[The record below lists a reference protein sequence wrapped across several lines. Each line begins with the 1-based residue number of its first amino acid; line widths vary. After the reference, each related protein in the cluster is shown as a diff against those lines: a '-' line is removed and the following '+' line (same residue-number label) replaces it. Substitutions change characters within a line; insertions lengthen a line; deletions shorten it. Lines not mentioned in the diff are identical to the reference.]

1 MSSSALPASPANLS
15 ANRSRRPLLWL
26 LGLVALAIAAR
37 AWLLFSTP
45 LVPGMNGAYYLVQ
58 ARSLLEHGHLGIPDL
73 PLTFWLHAG
82 LARLLQLVSGM
93 PQDNAIVWAVKLAD
107 AILPPLAALP
117 VAWLARQWPHAGER
131 PSASAILAPA
141 AAVCLGAQVL
151 RMTGDF
157 QKNALALV
165 WFAALA
171 PAALVFLRRPA
182 LRTMVLPLVLLAL
195 LGLTHIGVLAGAL
208 VFCGVLAVAAL
219 VSAERGT
226 RRHILLLILLGAGV
240 LGIAGGSAYALYDPA
255 RVTRLVEA
263 FTQPSTALED
273 RGPGHRPGPPPGPD
287 ADAAAPDRAPAP
299 ASETDTMQPRPAN
312 GMGAPTFGPPPERNG
327 GPAHGWSD
335 PRTLFPAIV
344 CIACGS
350 AALWLL
356 CRQRRKLRPA
366 EFAVAAAASI
376 SCLALAAPIYDGQKA
391 ERLLLIAVVPAA
403 ISASF
408 VLTRI
413 VLLSWSRIVG
423 ACALAFIMTD
433 AARSLPFG
441 GRASVSE
448 GLVAELRTLAPLCR
462 DPERTLVVARHGL
475 EWWAA
480 WTLHTHIAQPTAIA
494 AEDWSSYADVFYLQE
509 KERFTPPG
517 VGDPGMPGEP
527 PRTTGEPHGGP
538 RDARRQYHHRPP
550 HGPGEITLPT
560 DAQKLHDGATLT
572 LARVPS
578 YPGRNELHEPPSPEH

>member
-1 MSSSALPASPANLS
+1 
-15 ANRSRRPLLWL
+15 
-26 LGLVALAIAAR
+26 
-37 AWLLFSTP
+37 
-45 LVPGMNGAYYLVQ
+45 
-58 ARSLLEHGHLGIPDL
+58 
-73 PLTFWLHAG
+73 
-82 LARLLQLVSGM
+82 
-93 PQDNAIVWAVKLAD
+93 VKLAD

-226 RRHILLLILLGAGV
+226 RRSILLLILLGAGV
-240 LGIAGGSAYALYDPA
+240 LGLAGSSAYALYDPA

-273 RGPGHRPGPPPGPD
+273 WGPGHRPGPPPGHD
-287 ADAAAPDRAPAP
+287 ANAAAPDRASPAMP
-299 ASETDTMQPRPAN
+299 DMRTDEDNESAPPSPPE
-312 GMGAPTFGPPPERNG
+312 GMDGRGFGAPPMRGPG
-327 GPAHGWSD
+327 GPGHGWSD
-335 PRTLFPAIV
+335 PRTLLPAIV

-366 EFAVAAAASI
+366 EFAVGAAASI

-423 ACALAFIMTD
+423 ACALAFIATD

-462 DPERTLVVARHGL
+462 PPERTLVVARHGL

-517 VGDPGMPGEP
+517 VGDPGRPGEP
-527 PRTTGEPHGGP
+527 PRTTDEPHGGP

-550 HGPGEITLPT
+550 HGPGEITLPA

-578 YPGRNELHEPPSPEH
+578 YPGRNELHEPPGLEQ